1 MYQYQERTYQQSIQA
16 EGLVRSQVWVDESNV
31 CILAGVD
38 VTGLAED
45 LLREVRADLL
55 AYLQRDERFRLT
67 LDPYEPLFDA
77 PLVAVRM
84 AAAARRFEVG
94 PMAAVAG
101 AVADCVGEQ
110 LSQHYA
116 EVVVENGGDIYL
128 RCERPVVVSV
138 FAGDHSPFS
147 DNLRFLVHPG
157 GRRLGVC
164 TSSGTVGHS
173 FSKGTAD
180 AVCVVADSSADADA
194 AATFYCNQVQ
204 GSEDVDRV
212 VGHAMQRDGVLGI
225 LVAIGDKLGVWGAV
239 EVV

>member
-16 EGLVRSQVWVDESNV
+16 EGLVRSHVWVDESDL
-31 CILAGVD
+31 CILASAD
-38 VTGLAED
+38 VTNLAED

-101 AVADCVGEQ
+101 AIADCVGEQ
-110 LSQHYA
+110 LSQHYPD
-116 EVVVENGGDIYL
+116 VVVENGGDIYL
-128 RCERPVVVSV
+128 RCERQVLMTVYAGERSP
-138 FAGDHSPFS
+138 FAGK
-147 DNLRFLVHPG
+147 LRFLVQHA
-157 GRRLGVC
+157 GRRMGVC

-173 FSKGTAD
+173 FSKGKAD
-180 AVCVVADSSADADA
+180 AVCVVAESSADADA
-194 AATFYCNQVQ
+194 AATFFGNQVQ
-204 GSEDVDRV
+204 SCDDINRV
-212 VGHAMQRDGVLGI
+212 VDSAMQRDGVLGI
-225 LVAIGDKLGVWGAV
+225 LVAIGDRLGVWGAV
-239 EVV
+239 EIL